1 MDPFWGLQMA
11 YRWWEQVLWDVL
23 AFSVRVNVC
32 QSIHPKMAA
41 ILGPKDGTTDHGPRI
56 SMGSI
61 LGPPKWTLE
70 VARLITVPGST
81 AGWDSWH
88 PTVQTYTPDTV
99 HIQIYYGTLQLMTVY
114 RAECDGSKG

>member
-23 AFSVRVNVC
+23 AFSVRVHVC

-41 ILGPKDGTTDHGPRI
+41 ILGPKDGTSDHGPRI

-61 LGPPKWTLE
+61 LGAPKMDPRGGTTDHGSGFHGRMI
-70 VARLITVPGST
+70 ASIPQSRHIHRIQYTYRYITVR
-81 AGWDSWH
+81 W
-88 PTVQTYTPDTV
+88 
-99 HIQIYYGTLQLMTVY
+99 QLVTMD
-114 RAECDGSKG
+114 RAQCDGSKG